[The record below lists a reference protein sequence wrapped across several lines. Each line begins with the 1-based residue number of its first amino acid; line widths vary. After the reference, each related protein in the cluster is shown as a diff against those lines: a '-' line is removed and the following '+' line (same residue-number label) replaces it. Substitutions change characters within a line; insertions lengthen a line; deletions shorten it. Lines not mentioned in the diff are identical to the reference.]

1 MDRAQTPT
9 TESSS
14 AYQVMLVTL
23 LSLNF
28 GIVFFDRNALNF
40 LMPFVQPELGL
51 RNTQVGI
58 LASALSLT
66 WAGAAFGIGVISDR
80 TGSRKGLLIMATLAF
95 SACSFLSGLA
105 SSFVAMLG
113 ARLLMGAAEGGI
125 MPISQ
130 AMIAAEVKP
139 ERRGLAMGVTQNFGS
154 NLLGSFVAPVLLV
167 AFATTFGWRNA
178 FFLAGVPGLLAAL
191 LMWKLIHEPAARPDT
206 PPREA
211 AGAMTWREALAE
223 RNVLICAVMG
233 VLLVSYLVVCWAFMP
248 LFLTRVRGYDV
259 QTMGWLMGTLGISA
273 TAGAFVVSGLSDGI
287 GRRPL
292 MIAMPLI
299 GVILPLGAMYFDGS
313 VWVLA
318 VIFFVGWG
326 LVGIFPLF
334 MATVPSESVDPR
346 HIATVLGVCM
356 GAGEVIGGVLSP
368 SIAGFAAD
376 LAGLQAPLWIMLALA
391 VAAGVLAL
399 GLRETAP
406 RILIRRHQQP
416 SGPAIHSTLGVDH
429 GLKKTR

>member
-1 MDRAQTPT
+1 MDHAYGSTIR
-9 TESSS
+9 SSA

-23 LSLNF
+23 LSVNF

-51 RNTQVGI
+51 SNTQVGI

-66 WAGAAFGIGVISDR
+66 WACAAFGIGVISDR
-80 TGSRKGLLIMATLAF
+80 TGSRKGLLILATLAF

-105 SSFVAMLG
+105 GSFAALLG

-130 AMIAAEVKP
+130 AMIAAEVTP

-167 AFATTFGWRNA
+167 AFATAYGWRNA
-178 FFLAGVPGLLAAL
+178 FFLAGIPGLLAAM
-191 LMWKLIHEPAARPDT
+191 LMWKLIGEPAVPAGT
-206 PPREA
+206 PSRGAE
-211 AGAMTWREALAE
+211 GSAMTWAQAFKE

-248 LFLTRVRGYDV
+248 LYLTQVRGFDA

-273 TAGAFVVSGLSDGI
+273 TVGAFLVSGLSDRI

-313 VWVLA
+313 IWVLA
-318 VIFFVGWG
+318 AIFFVGWG
-326 LVGIFPLF
+326 LTGIFPLF
-334 MATVPSESVDPR
+334 MATVPSESVDRR

-356 GAGEVIGGVLSP
+356 GTGEIIGGVLSP

-376 LAGLQAPLWIMLALA
+376 LAGLQAPLWIMLGLA
-391 VAAGVLAL
+391 IAGGVLAL

-406 RILIRRHQQP
+406 RIVMRRHAEPVQQT
-416 SGPAIHSTLGVDH
+416 AL
-429 GLKKTR
+429 

>member
-1 MDRAQTPT
+1 MDHAYGSTIR
-9 TESSS
+9 SST

-23 LSLNF
+23 LSVNF

-51 RNTQVGI
+51 SNTQVGI

-66 WAGAAFGIGVISDR
+66 WACAAFGIGVISDR
-80 TGSRKGLLIMATLAF
+80 TGSRKGLLILATLAF

-105 SSFVAMLG
+105 GSFAALLG

-130 AMIAAEVKP
+130 AMIAAEVTP

-167 AFATTFGWRNA
+167 AFATAYGWRNA
-178 FFLAGVPGLLAAL
+178 FFLAGIPGLLAAM
-191 LMWKLIHEPAARPDT
+191 LMWKLIGEPAVPAGT
-206 PPREA
+206 PSRGAE
-211 AGAMTWREALAE
+211 GSAMTWAQAFKE

-248 LFLTRVRGYDV
+248 LYLTQVRGFDA

-273 TAGAFVVSGLSDGI
+273 TVGAFLVSGLSDRI

-313 VWVLA
+313 IWVLA
-318 VIFFVGWG
+318 AIFFVGWG
-326 LVGIFPLF
+326 LTGIFPLF
-334 MATVPSESVDPR
+334 MATVPSESVDRR

-356 GAGEVIGGVLSP
+356 GTGEIIGGVLSP
-368 SIAGFAAD
+368 SIAGYAAD
-376 LAGLQAPLWIMLALA
+376 LAGLQAPLWIMLGLA
-391 VAAGVLAL
+391 IAGGLLAL

-406 RILIRRHQQP
+406 RIVMRRHAEPVEQT
-416 SGPAIHSTLGVDH
+416 AL
-429 GLKKTR
+429 